1 MRFLVCTDGTPVGA
15 QALAF
20 AAPLARAAGATVTVL
35 GVAPEGGAEA
45 PVRAALD
52 GAAEQ
57 WGSAPE
63 ARLRHGRLASEI
75 LAEAQ
80 AGGYDLIVA
89 GSRGRRGLTRLAFGS
104 VAAQL
109 ARYAPI
115 PALLV
120 KGPARPALR
129 RILACTGGDVRGERV
144 ARWAGRLAGWT
155 GAAVTILHVMSQ
167 IPISAHAKFDELE
180 MTAEEAVA
188 LGTREGQ
195 HLARALAL
203 VGEEAGAGAPAARPK
218 LRQGLVVEAVAAEA
232 EAGDYDLVILGAHE
246 APELPANWEVLE
258 FLLEDV
264 ADQLLM
270 AIQRPVL
277 IVKGR

>member
-1 MRFLVCTDGTPVGA
+1 MRMLVCTDGTPVGA
-15 QALAF
+15 QAVAL

-35 GVAPEGGAEA
+35 GVAPEGGDEA
-45 PVRAALD
+45 PVRAALEQSAGQIGG
-52 GAAEQ
+52 GAQ
-57 WGSAPE
+57 VK
-63 ARLRHGRLASEI
+63 LRHGRLAPEI

-80 AGGYDLIVA
+80 TDAYDLIVA

-104 VAAQL
+104 VAARL
-109 ARYAPI
+109 ARYAPAPVLI
-115 PALLV
+115 V

-129 RILACTGGDVRGERV
+129 RLLACTGGDVRGERV

-155 GAAVTILHVMSQ
+155 GAAATLLHVMSQ
-167 IPISAHAKFDELE
+167 IPISAQAKFDELE
-180 MTAEEAVA
+180 MTAEEALA

-203 VGEEAGAGAPAARPK
+203 FSAEAGPGAPAARPK

-232 EAGDYDLVILGAHE
+232 DEGDYDLVILGAHE
-246 APELPANWEVLE
+246 APELPPNWEVLE
-258 FLLEDV
+258 LLLEDV